1 MKSLLIFALLAA
13 QPTFEVVSI
22 KPAPPNARGGGYN
35 LSPGRLNG
43 RNQSLRDMVKF
54 AYNLHD
60 YQVSGGAPWTANE
73 LFEVLATFPA
83 ATTNADRLLM
93 MQSMLASRF
102 ALVVEHGSKEV
113 SGDEL
118 IVGKKGPKLR
128 KAEPGQSGM
137 MMSRTA
143 TGQRLQATGATMS
156 GFASLLADVLGQPVL
171 DKTNLEGV
179 YDFDLEWTPDDNP
192 SKGGQP
198 QPKPDT
204 MGPSLVTALQETLGL
219 ALKPHKVTVEA
230 ITITQAE
237 HPSAN

>member
-1 MKSLLIFALLAA
+1 MKKDGFSTA
-13 QPTFEVVSI
+13 S
-22 KPAPPNARGGGYN
+22 G
-35 LSPGRLNG
+35 SPSNCKLVTRL
-43 RNQSLRDMVKF
+43 
-54 AYNLHD
+54 
-60 YQVSGGAPWTANE
+60 P
-73 LFEVLATFPA
+73 
-83 ATTNADRLLM
+83 
-93 MQSMLASRF
+93 
-102 ALVVEHGSKEV
+102 
-113 SGDEL
+113 
-118 IVGKKGPKLR
+118 
-128 KAEPGQSGM
+128 
-137 MMSRTA
+137 
-143 TGQRLQATGATMS
+143 GATMS